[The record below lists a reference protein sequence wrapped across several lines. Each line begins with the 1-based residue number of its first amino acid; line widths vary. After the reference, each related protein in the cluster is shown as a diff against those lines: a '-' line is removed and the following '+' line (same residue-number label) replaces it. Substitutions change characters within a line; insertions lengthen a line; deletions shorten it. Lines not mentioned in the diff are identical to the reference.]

1 MLLYDAVA
9 PVDLEPVKESKSHD
23 SDARDRARVSDDRD
37 PAIEASPKLCDFWRW
52 RNVAVTTV
60 GLIKC
65 ISRVSI
71 VHFTYFFGFGWE

>member
-1 MLLYDAVA
+1 MMQWRRLTLNQ
-9 PVDLEPVKESKSHD
+9 ESKSHD